1 MKFIFFLFCH
11 FYMLHTNAQ
20 KYILLDKRMSI
31 TPLYADTVT
40 GIDEYKNFFAIEK
53 SMLPAFLSTIN
64 KLCEMITKW
73 KGGVLDFYLGN
84 SARFH
89 IIKTIFK
96 KNEVRMDVVITS
108 DCISH
113 KFSMHLCD
121 ARLSN
126 SFNLFYMK
134 AWVDYIKENTK

>member
-1 MKFIFFLFCH
+1 
-11 FYMLHTNAQ
+11 
-20 KYILLDKRMSI
+20 
-31 TPLYADTVT
+31 
-40 GIDEYKNFFAIEK
+40 
-53 SMLPAFLSTIN
+53 MLPAFLSTIN

-73 KGGVLDFYLGN
+73 KGGVLDFYPGN
-84 SARFH
+84 TTRFH
-89 IIKTIFK
+89 IIKTILK

-134 AWVDYIKENTK
+134 AWVNYIKDNTK